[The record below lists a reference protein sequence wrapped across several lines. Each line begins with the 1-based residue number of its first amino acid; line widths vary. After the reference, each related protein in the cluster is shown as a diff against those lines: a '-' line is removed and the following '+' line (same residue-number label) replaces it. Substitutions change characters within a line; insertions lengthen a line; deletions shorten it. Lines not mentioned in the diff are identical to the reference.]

1 MPPEFIERGKITPKF
16 DIFSLG
22 VIIIKII
29 AGPDGYSKFA
39 DMSSEEFDKLLHQN
53 WAKRLHE
60 TMPSGTLQ
68 EMKTCMD
75 IASRC
80 VERDEEKRPCIS
92 EIINELNKIDSGII
106 NEPNQNYSDILD
118 KQDKLDGHLVDEV
131 DKIGGDI
138 AAKIEANIINEQD
151 KVSTA
156 KTSTMFKVILV
167 TAFIWAISFHL

>member
-1 MPPEFIERGKITPKF
+1 MATCWRYLSILQVHE
-16 DIFSLG
+16 
-22 VIIIKII
+22 
-29 AGPDGYSKFA
+29 
-39 DMSSEEFDKLLHQN
+39 N

-60 TMPSGTLQ
+60 TPMQSLTSQ
-68 EMKTCMD
+68 EIKTCID

-92 EIINELNKIDSGII
+92 EIINELNKIDNGII
-106 NEPNQNYSDILD
+106 NEPNKIYNDIMD

-131 DKIGGDI
+131 DKIDGDI
-138 AAKIEANIINEQD
+138 AAKIEADDINEQD
-151 KVSTA
+151 KLSTA